1 MREESVTIVLTSIV
15 VLFQDTEYYD
25 VHRLSS
31 PSLLAQLQMFHH
43 YMPSRDGW
51 KEKER
56 ERERGYTMDIHV

>member
-1 MREESVTIVLTSIV
+1 MLTSIV

-56 ERERGYTMDIHV
+56 EREGTQWIYMYELLDI